1 MKQVSK
7 PDAGYEEH
15 RKISRKYVGPG
26 CSPSPSSVKKYL
38 PVMLADD
45 YANDQIEFTAVKI
58 LLFVLVAILF
68 KCK

>member
-38 PVMLADD
+38 PVMLVDD
-45 YANDQIEFTAVKI
+45 YAND
-58 LLFVLVAILF
+58 
-68 KCK
+68 